1 MKFQDLF
8 IFSSYSI
15 IAQRMRSFLTSLGIA
30 IGVICVI
37 FLTGVGEG
45 MQSYIISQFS
55 QFGTNI
61 IGISPGKTETMGMP
75 MGAIGGTTRPL
86 TFEDAE
92 ALERLPIV
100 DVAVPVSGG
109 SAEIEYK
116 DKKRRSMVVGTGAD
130 YDVIVKATDMLGEY
144 LPHDNPKSPR
154 SLAVLGPKMRDEL
167 FYDTNALGQIVRVN
181 SERFRVIGVLPP
193 KGDFLGMDLDD
204 AIYIPIGKF
213 QTMFNKNT
221 FQEIDVVYYENVQ
234 PEEAVASIKRLMI
247 DRHGVEDVTITTQEQ
262 MMETL
267 GDIMKWLKFTVAAFG
282 GISLLVGGVGIF
294 TIMTVAVNERTSEIG
309 VLRAIGASRK
319 RIRDVFLLEAMFLAI
334 LGAMLGLLIGFAA
347 VNITLVLYPDL
358 PIAIA
363 WDYILYAVLISLA
376 IGLLA
381 GFLPAR
387 AAARL
392 DPVEALRTD

>member
-1 MKFQDLF
+1 
-8 IFSSYSI
+8 
-15 IAQRMRSFLTSLGIA
+15 MRSFLTSLGIA

>member
-1 MKFQDLF
+1 
-8 IFSSYSI
+8 
-15 IAQRMRSFLTSLGIA
+15 MRSFLTSLGIA

-116 DKKRRSMVVGTGAD
+116 DRKRRSMVIGTGAD

>member
-1 MKFQDLF
+1 MKFKDLF
-8 IFSSYSI
+8 LFSSFSI
-15 IAQRMRSFLTSLGIA
+15 ISQKMRSFLTSLGIA

-37 FLTGVGEG
+37 FLTGLGQG
-45 MQSYIISQFS
+45 LQSYIVSQFT
-55 QFGTNI
+55 QFGSNI

-75 MGAIGGTTRPL
+75 LGVFGTVKPL
-86 TFEDAE
+86 TFEDAK
-92 ALERLPIV
+92 ALERLPVIEF
-100 DVAVPVSGG
+100 AVPVSAGNG
-109 SAEIEYK
+109 EIEYGEK
-116 DKKRRSMVVGTGAD
+116 MRRSMVVGTGAD
-130 YDVIVKATDMLGEY
+130 YDVIVDATDMLGEY

-154 SLAVLGPKMRDEL
+154 SLAVLGPEMRDEL
-167 FYDTNALGQIVRVN
+167 FGDVNPLGEIVRVN

-193 KGDFLGMDLDD
+193 KGDFLGFNLDD
-204 AIYIPIGKF
+204 AIYIPMAKF

-221 FQEIDVVYYENVQ
+221 FQEIDVVHYENIQ
-234 PEEAVASIKRLMI
+234 TEEAVASIKRLMI
-247 DRHGVEDVTITTQEQ
+247 DRHGVEDITITTQAQ
-262 MMETL
+262 MLETL

-309 VLRAIGASRK
+309 VLRAVGASRK
-319 RIRDVFLLEAMFLAI
+319 KIQDVFLLESIFLAI
-334 LGAMLGLLIGFAA
+334 LGAALGLLIGFAA
-347 VNITLVLYPDL
+347 VNAALIFYPDL

-363 WDYILYAVLISLA
+363 WDYIVYAVVISLA

-387 AAARL
+387 AAAQL

>member
-116 DKKRRSMVVGTGAD
+116 DRKRRSMVVGTGAD

-347 VNITLVLYPDL
+347 INITLMLYPDL